1 VIALDFLISGR
12 VQGVGF
18 RAHTRA
24 QARSLGLV
32 GSALNLADGRVRVH
46 ACGQQSQLDELA
58 LWLQRGPAL
67 ARVENVQQQ
76 RIAPFAANEFSIG

>member
-1 VIALDFLISGR
+1 VIALEFLISGR

-24 QARSLGLV
+24 QAQSLGLV

-46 ACGQQSQLDELA
+46 AELA